1 MCEESYKKPW
11 YKVALRTVV
20 MAEASVTLK
29 AQKAQHP
36 NRDTPPCVK
45 CVIRL
50 NSMYLNSSTFDGI
63 IACHL
68 HAVDKRLSLDVKYL

>member
-29 AQKAQHP
+29 AQKAQRP
-36 NRDTPPCVK
+36 NRAK

-50 NSMYLNSSTFDGI
+50 NSMYLNSSTFDWI